1 MRDHTEDTITTI
13 TLEDDITIN
22 LDSIS
27 SNTGTYSIT
36 ATSDSDFDINNITVD
51 TVNIN
56 NITTSP
62 VSTITLEY
70 THWADNIIW
79 EQVEFEDSMPSV
91 AKVEDMCKDYPALD
105 KAYENF
111 KTIYKMVH
119 QDWKGKNDKDEELPF

>member
-56 NITTSP
+56 NITSGTVDIITDGTSP
-62 VSTITLEY
+62 
-70 THWADNIIW
+70 HWADSITW
-79 EQVEFEDSMPSV
+79 EQVEFEDGMPSV
-91 AKVEDMCKDYPALD
+91 AKVEDMCEEYPALA

-119 QDWKGKNDKDEELPF
+119 QDWKGKQKDDEFPF

>member
-1 MRDHTEDTITTI
+1 MTQSKASETTINIQELDLEDSINITTM
-13 TLEDDITIN
+13 DDSYAFE
-22 LDSIS
+22 LGD
-27 SNTGTYSIT
+27 
-36 ATSDSDFDINNITVD
+36 ITVD
-51 TVNIN
+51 TIDISSITSGTISNI
-56 NITTSP
+56 S
-62 VSTITLEY
+62 LED
-70 THWADNIIW
+70 THWADSITW

>member
-1 MRDHTEDTITTI
+1 MRDHSDAVTTI

-36 ATSDSDFDINNITVD
+36 TTSDSDYTFDINNITSS
-51 TVNIN
+51 TV
-56 NITTSP
+56 SA
-62 VSTITLEY
+62 ITLDD
-70 THWADNIIW
+70 THWADNITW
-79 EQVEFEDSMPSV
+79 EQVEFEDQMPTV
-91 AKVEDMCKDYPALD
+91 AKVEDMCKDYPALA

-119 QDWKGKNDKDEELPF
+119 QDWKGKQDDDEEAPF

>member
-62 VSTITLEY
+62 VSTITLED
-70 THWADNIIW
+70 TNWADNIIW
-79 EQVEFEDSMPSV
+79 EQVEFEDSMPGI
-91 AKVEDMCKDYPALD
+91 AKVEDMCKEYPALA

-119 QDWKGKNDKDEELPF
+119 QDWKGKQKDDEFPF